1 MICFFNTRIII
12 SYLKITILIFGLF
25 WPTKTFALPKDMQA
39 AERTHID
46 SPWSVPIRSGF
57 EQRCR
62 CLPSPPTTPGRTRPR
77 KTSRPLSA
85 QSAPSSGTSWSCS
98 ARRAWSPHDRKN
110 TRLRSKSEYNHYF
123 LQALLVTSTKVWY
136 TGITPYFDWIP
147 HLESASSGDFF
158 QNFHAFNFSEK
169 IRTSSTA
176 EVSIGDSPYER
187 HALRQLA
194 GSGAALT
201 CFNLS
206 WV

>member
-123 LQALLVTSTKVWY
+123 LQALLFTSTKVWY

-147 HLESASSGDFF
+147 HLESRQVND
-158 QNFHAFNFSEK
+158 K
-169 IRTSSTA
+169 
-176 EVSIGDSPYER
+176 ER
-187 HALRQLA
+187 YH
-194 GSGAALT
+194 AALENDAIRQQVET
-201 CFNLS
+201 AIADS
-206 WV
+206 E